1 MDYESRVYIVNEW
14 NDIDDG
20 IRYVDEETGK
30 PLGEIIAQF
39 DLSYVEDGFLDVFK
53 DEAKCCL
60 YASNNEE
67 SESKIVK
74 DYYGNP
80 LTSAGIL
87 AVYCNIKDGENWRT
101 TALKDFLNSLIYNQK
116 SISRDF
122 TESFKVYHYG
132 Y

>member
-1 MDYESRVYIVNEW
+1 MGYESRVYIVNEW
-14 NDIDDG
+14 NDVD

-30 PLGEIIAQF
+30 PLGEIIAKF
-39 DLSYVEDGFLDVFK
+39 DLGCVEDGFFDVFK

-60 YASNNEE
+60 YESNNEN
-67 SESKIVK
+67 ESKIVK
-74 DYYGNP
+74 DCYGKP
-80 LTSAGIL
+80 LTSASIL
-87 AVYCNIKDGENWRT
+87 AVYNNIKYGEYWRT
-101 TALKDFLNSLIYNQK
+101 TVLKDFLNSLIYNQG